1 MKSQLFRTSLAA
13 VAMALALASAGLPR
27 TAAASSS
34 RVTVA
39 APTEVTVTVY
49 ALNVRAAPS
58 LQADIIGSLTSGT
71 KVAPT
76 GQSTDGQWWRITY
89 NGQEA
94 YIFAQYAVE
103 GGTASTTT
111 NATTATTA
119 TATGPGTVTVTSE
132 FLNVR
137 AGPGLDQAIIGKLAN
152 GDSTKPTGQS
162 SDGVW
167 WQITYSGQVAYI
179 YAAYTTSGGTGAST
193 STTATTTAAPAP
205 VAAAP
210 GGNVGNFGIG
220 GHIHTFD
227 YLAQMKS
234 IGMTWVKFQAVL
246 PGDIGGAQS
255 VINTAHSQGMKA
267 LIGAKGDLSRAG
279 DAAYHNEFAGY
290 LATLA
295 KSGADAIEVWNEPNL
310 DREYG
315 GSGHGQVNPENYVDM
330 LQKAYTAIR
339 AANGG
344 TMVVG
349 GANAPT
355 GYFGGSCTSNGCND
369 DQFLARMAAAGAANY
384 MDCMGAHHNGSMV
397 GPDTTSGAPTGNHY
411 SWYFWGT
418 LGMTYNSFGGKVPI
432 CWTELGYVTGEGIGA
447 LPGGFSWGSST
458 TLDNQAQWLAR
469 AVQLSRE
476 SGKVKMMIIW
486 NIDFRQWNDDPQA
499 GFSIFRPNGEC
510 RACATIKSAMGL

>member
-1 MKSQLFRTSLAA
+1 M
-13 VAMALALASAGLPR
+13 VSAG
-27 TAAASSS
+27 S
-34 RVTVA
+34 
-39 APTEVTVTVY
+39 EVTVTVPTGDP
-49 ALNVRAAPS
+49 LNVRSAPS
-58 LQADIIGSLTSGT
+58 LQGDIIGTLANGT
-71 KVAPT
+71 KITTA
-76 GQSTDGQWWRITY
+76 GQSDDGAWWKISY
-89 NGQEA
+89 GGKDA
-94 YIFAQYAVE
+94 YIYAAYAVA
-103 GGTASTTT
+103 GGAAAAPAS
-111 NATTATTA
+111 ASA
-119 TATGPGTVTVTSE
+119 PGAVTVTYE
-132 FLNVR
+132 YLNVR
-137 AGPGLDQAIIGKLAN
+137 AGPGTDQSIIGGLKA
-152 GDSTKPTGQS
+152 GDSVVPTGKS
-162 SDGVW
+162 SDSQW
-167 WQITYSGQVAYI
+167 WQIAYSGQTAYI
-179 YAAYTTSGGTGAST
+179 YAAATSMGGTG
-193 STTATTTAAPAP
+193 TAAVAAVAAAAPASAP
-205 VAAAP
+205 AVAAAAP
-210 GGNVGNFGIG
+210 GVNAGGFGIG

-227 YLAQMKS
+227 YLGKMKD

-246 PGDIGGAQS
+246 PGDLGGAQN
-255 VINTAHSQGMKA
+255 VINTAHAQGMKA

-279 DAAYHNEFAGY
+279 DANYHNEFAGY

-295 KSGADAIEVWNEPNL
+295 KGGADAIEVWNEPNL

-355 GYFGGSCTSNGCND
+355 GYFGGNCSSNGCDD

-447 LPGGFSWGSST
+447 LPGGFSWGSAT

-469 AVQLSRE
+469 AVQLSRD
-476 SGKVKMMIIW
+476 SGKVKMMIVW
-486 NIDFRQWNDDPQA
+486 NIDFRQFNDDPQSA
-499 GFSIFRPNGEC
+499 FSIFRPNGEC
-510 RACATIKSAMGL
+510 RACGPIKAAMGK

>member
-1 MKSQLFRTSLAA
+1 MKSQILRTSFAA
-13 VAMALALASAGLPR
+13 VALTLALSTASLPQM
-27 TAAASSS
+27 AAASSNNKVVVTS
-34 RVTVA
+34 PSAVTVI
-39 APTEVTVTVY
+39 VD

-58 LQADIIGSLTSGT
+58 LQGDIIGSLSSGT

-76 GQSTDGQWWRITY
+76 GQSTDGQWWKITY
-89 NGQEA
+89 NGQDA

-103 GGTASTTT
+103 GGAATAATTTTAST
-111 NATTATTA
+111 
-119 TATGPGTVTVTSE
+119 TGPGTVTVTSE

-137 AGPGLDQAIIGKLAN
+137 AGPGLDQAIIGRLAS
-152 GDSTKPTGQS
+152 GDSARPTGQS

-179 YAAYTTSGGTGAST
+179 YAAYTTSGGTGTTT
-193 STTATTTAAPAP
+193 STTPPTTAAPA
-205 VAAAP
+205 AP
-210 GGNVGNFGIG
+210 PSGNVGNFGVG

-227 YLAQMKS
+227 YLPQMKS

-246 PGDIGGAQS
+246 PGDIGGAQN

-279 DAAYHNEFAGY
+279 DANYHNEFAGY

-330 LQKAYTAIR
+330 LQKAYNAIR

-355 GYFGGSCTSNGCND
+355 GYFGGNCSSNGCDD

-447 LPGGFSWGSST
+447 LPGGFSWGSAT

-486 NIDFRQWNDDPQA
+486 NIDFRQFNDDPQA
-499 GFSIFRPNGEC
+499 GFSIFRPNGDC
-510 RACATIKSAMGL
+510 RACATIKAAMGL